1 MSDPLALAPHPPTS
15 VSLTAPTSPRPRYA
29 LYGFGATALLAM
41 GFLTAGLPL
50 ISMCMLAVAAVSS
63 LALGSPAGA
72 ANDSRDD
79 AQGRWVAHENIVANE
94 AHAGY
99 CAILLGF
106 ADVERALADAPRLR
120 SPLASVIERCRAAVA
135 LSGRIALL
143 ANPLQ
148 RYLDTHDA
156 GAIQLALE
164 RLRTRAETTSDDV
177 TVAALSHAAAARA
190 RQLAIVEQI
199 AAQRDRISARL
210 ALIHAALETF
220 AATIVKLQS
229 LDEEQIV
236 LAGESITDQL
246 AEIGDDLAVLESALD
261 PDLGPDLGPDRGPEL
276 GPDVE
281 PELVRDL
288 GKNLGIA
295 PRPDLGS
302 HLGG

>member
-1 MSDPLALAPHPPTS
+1 MSDPLALAPHPGTS
-15 VSLTAPTSPRPRYA
+15 VSLTVSDHSRPRYA

-63 LALGSPAGA
+63 LALGSPAGVA
-72 ANDSRDD
+72 HDTGDS
-79 AQGRWVAHENIVANE
+79 AQGRWVAHENIVASE

-106 ADVERALADAPRLR
+106 ADVERALTDAPRLR
-120 SPLASVIERCRAAVA
+120 TQLASVIERCRAAVA

-156 GAIQLALE
+156 GAIRLALD
-164 RLRTRAETTSDDV
+164 RLRARAESTTDDV
-177 TVAALSHAAAARA
+177 TIAALGHAAAARG
-190 RQLAIVEQI
+190 RQLAILDQI

-210 ALIHAALETF
+210 ALIHAALEAF

-229 LDEEQIV
+229 LDDEQIV
-236 LAGESITDQL
+236 LAGESVTDQL

-261 PDLGPDLGPDRGPEL
+261 PDLGPDLGL
-276 GPDVE
+276 GPD
-281 PELVRDL
+281 LRADLKLKRDL
-288 GKNLGIA
+288 GIDSW
-295 PRPDLGS
+295 PDLGS

>member
-1 MSDPLALAPHPPTS
+1 MSDPLALAP
-15 VSLTAPTSPRPRYA
+15 SLSASATQPRPRYA

-63 LALGSPAGA
+63 LALGSPSGA
-72 ANDSRDD
+72 ANDTSDD
-79 AQGRWVAHENIVANE
+79 AQGRWVAHENIVASE

-120 SPLASVIERCRAAVA
+120 APLASVIERCRAAVA

-156 GAIQLALE
+156 GSIRLALD
-164 RLRTRAETTSDDV
+164 RLRARAETTSDEV
-177 TVAALSHAAAARA
+177 TVAALGHAAAARA
-190 RQLAIVEQI
+190 RQLAILEQI

-229 LDEEQIV
+229 LDDEQIA
-236 LAGESITDQL
+236 LAGESVTDQL
-246 AEIGDDLAVLESALD
+246 AEISDDLAVLESALD
-261 PDLGPDLGPDRGPEL
+261 PDLGPDFGPELAPQPELALGPDLGRDGDRGLDVRPE
-276 GPDVE
+276 V
-281 PELVRDL
+281 
-288 GKNLGIA
+288 
-295 PRPDLGS
+295 GS
-302 HLGG
+302 RLGG